1 MRSQSYLFYL
11 YDRIGDK
18 KCAFCDC
25 CIPSIIQGAHIWNVS
40 DIAKSDKL
48 DREQKFNL
56 VNSGNN
62 GIWLC
67 QNHHKLFDT
76 NILMIHES
84 GKIMIASMSEK
95 NDISYIKHI
104 TTKHSVN
111 EKLLSQESITFLK
124 QRNNKLQIADSLPIS
139 EL

>member
-1 MRSQSYLFYL
+1 
-11 YDRIGDK
+11 
-18 KCAFCDC
+18 
-25 CIPSIIQGAHIWNVS
+25 
-40 DIAKSDKL
+40 
-48 DREQKFNL
+48 
-56 VNSGNN
+56 
-62 GIWLC
+62 
-67 QNHHKLFDT
+67 
-76 NILMIHES
+76 MIHES

-111 EKLLSQESITFLK
+111 EKLLSQETITFLK